1 MGKTKGDGR
10 GRARLGDETW
20 RSGRGGEAGDDRK
33 RPIFDLTERS
43 RPWLETFPQR
53 AFRRPHP
60 RSLLKSSG
68 GLHRFAIGHGLGR
81 RKERGREPRVSRG
94 RGWRYTKKRWAEWH
108 GKLFLKSRD
117 PSLPRHLS
125 SRSSSRDARS
135 GINNLTPCRTDKPA
149 PLLAVQQRGRGTSTW
164 AEAEGEGERRRL
176 RKLRGTRGIAYVSY
190 RMRGEGS
197 QRSRVDIADQ
207 PEFLTSVRS
216 HIVSDASSSR
226 STLASSSSSSSLFLF
241 LFLFSLALS
250 PFPFPSSSSITSGKK
265 RQEAALHETRRADKS
280 TDYAGRAPTHRE

>member
-1 MGKTKGDGR
+1 MGRAKGDGR

-149 PLLAVQQRGRGTSTW
+149 PLPAVQQRGKGTSRSL
-164 AEAEGEGERRRL
+164 GRSKGRRREKEVEKTA
-176 RKLRGTRGIAYVSY
+176 RNPRNSVRIVSHARRRIAAISCGHRGSTRVSY
-190 RMRGEGS
+190 VCSFTYS
-197 QRSRVDIADQ
+197 Q
-207 PEFLTSVRS
+207 
-216 HIVSDASSSR
+216 
-226 STLASSSSSSSLFLF
+226 
-241 LFLFSLALS
+241 
-250 PFPFPSSSSITSGKK
+250 
-265 RQEAALHETRRADKS
+265 
-280 TDYAGRAPTHRE
+280 

>member
-1 MGKTKGDGR
+1 MARPYHLGAKGDGR
-10 GRARLGDETW
+10 GRGDETW
-20 RSGRGGEAGDDRK
+20 SEKRARRGGGRDDRK

-125 SRSSSRDARS
+125 SRSSSRDAQS

-149 PLLAVQQRGRGTSTW
+149 PLPCYVAATRKRNEHEGRRRGRRR
-164 AEAEGEGERRRL
+164 ERENWRERL
-176 RKLRGTRGIAYVSY
+176 RKLRGSGGIARTY
-190 RMRGEGS
+190 R
-197 QRSRVDIADQ
+197 IAYEEKDRNDLVWTSWIN
-207 PEFLTSVRS
+207 PSFLRLFV
-216 HIVSDASSSR
+216 HI
-226 STLASSSSSSSLFLF
+226 
-241 LFLFSLALS
+241 
-250 PFPFPSSSSITSGKK
+250 
-265 RQEAALHETRRADKS
+265 
-280 TDYAGRAPTHRE
+280 